1 MGMMKTLAKV
11 AIGYAAARGVDR
23 MSGGKG
29 LSGLFGGGA
38 QIKGSHPATRAGSQI
53 GDAMRGG
60 AAQASQPM
68 QALLD
73 KMRASGFDLSAMMG
87 GAGMTPQG
95 TGAAQGHK
103 GLLSSVPAGGTGVA
117 GMLAAAG
124 GAAAMGGKG
133 VGALLDQF
141 NTEETAPELEKS
153 AGLMLRAMIQAAKAD
168 GKIDADEK
176 AKILELVGDDA
187 TEDDIDFVKKTLEAP
202 IDIEGLARDV
212 PPAQRMP
219 IYSASLM
226 TIRVDTEAEAQYLD
240 ALAKALGLDEP
251 TVNALHVQ
259 QGLQPLYS

>member
-23 MSGGKG
+23 MSRGQG
-29 LSGLFGGGA
+29 LAGLFGGGA
-38 QIKGSHPATRAGSQI
+38 QVKGDHPMTKAGSQMSA
-53 GDAMRGG
+53 AMQGG
-60 AAQASQPM
+60 ATQATQPM
-68 QALLD
+68 QAMLD

-87 GAGMTPQG
+87 G
-95 TGAAQGHK
+95 GAAAAGAGQPRPGS
-103 GLLSSVPAGGTGVA
+103 GLLSSMPAGGTGVS

-124 GAAAMGGKG
+124 GAAAMGGQG

-141 NTEETAPELEKS
+141 NTETTAPELEKS

-168 GKIDADEK
+168 GEIDADEK

-187 TEDDIDFVKKTLEAP
+187 TPEDIAFVKAELAAP
-202 IDIEGLARDV
+202 IDVEGLAAEV

-226 TIRVDTEAEAQYLD
+226 TIRVDTDAEAQYLD
-240 ALAKALGLDEP
+240 RLAKALDLDEP

-259 QGLQPLYS
+259 QGLQPLYA